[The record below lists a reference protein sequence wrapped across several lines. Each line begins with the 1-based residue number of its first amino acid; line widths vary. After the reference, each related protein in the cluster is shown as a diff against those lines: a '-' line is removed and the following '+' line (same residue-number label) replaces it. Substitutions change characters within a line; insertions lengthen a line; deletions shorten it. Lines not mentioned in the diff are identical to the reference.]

1 MKLWAYKL
9 DNTIPGCGDPDC
21 CGDFG
26 EEIEWFF
33 YYSEKALTA
42 EEFLAEH
49 GGGTVLEIRQATD
62 SEFDA
67 YASGENDGYDNA
79 LHMLKKR
86 SNNNDSL

>member
-9 DNTIPGCGDPDC
+9 DNTVPGCGEPDC

-33 YYSEKALTA
+33 YYSDKALTA
-42 EEFLAEH
+42 EEFLDEH
-49 GGGTVLEIRQATD
+49 GGGTVLEIREATD

-67 YASGENDGYDNA
+67 YASGETEGYYKAVELFNRRS
-79 LHMLKKR
+79 KKI
-86 SNNNDSL
+86 